1 VLSAAKAQKLDASP
15 ARLRAALM
23 RGAQPLPAEEL
34 VTSGSGLINAAG
46 GWAKLQALQGV
57 PAFGGFYDLE
67 VNRGTFTSKGRGLL
81 LREAIT
87 EARQRVAVKI
97 TPAWAESVGPAT
109 RFAFE
114 SDVVL
119 KPSEPWITAP
129 DFVHLTNGARTV
141 SLLVDAPP
149 VPAGALGS
157 VHVARVD
164 ALLAAKPELGP
175 VFSIP
180 VTLVQPAPA

>member
-1 VLSAAKAQKLDASP
+1 MLCFSPNATKSSAGLKLNTP
-15 ARLRAALM
+15 
-23 RGAQPLPAEEL
+23 
-34 VTSGSGLINAAG
+34 GSGLINAAG

-57 PAFGGFYDLE
+57 AAFGGFYDLE

-119 KPSEPWITAP
+119 KPSVPWITAP

-149 VPAGALGS
+149 VPAGAS
-157 VHVARVD
+157 THW
-164 ALLAAKPELGP
+164 
-175 VFSIP
+175 
-180 VTLVQPAPA
+180 